1 MKVEISNGELFDKLS
16 ILGIKLKKIKNKSQ
30 QENILKEWTK
40 LNGKAMSIISIF
52 EVSGQPLFDK
62 IDKLEEINKKLW
74 WVIDSIRENEKK
86 QIFDI
91 EFIELARSSYKLNNQ
106 RYQIKKDINELT
118 HSELREEKLYN

>member
-40 LNGKAMSIISIF
+40 LNDKAMSIISIF

>member
-1 MKVEISNGELFDKLS
+1 MKIEISNGELFDKLT

-30 QENILKEWTK
+30 LNNILKEWEII
-40 LNGKAMSIISIF
+40 NEKATSLISIF
-52 EVSGQPLFDK
+52 EVSGESLFNK
-62 IDKLEEINKKLW
+62 IDELKEINKKLW

-118 HSELREEKLYN
+118 HSELREEKLYS